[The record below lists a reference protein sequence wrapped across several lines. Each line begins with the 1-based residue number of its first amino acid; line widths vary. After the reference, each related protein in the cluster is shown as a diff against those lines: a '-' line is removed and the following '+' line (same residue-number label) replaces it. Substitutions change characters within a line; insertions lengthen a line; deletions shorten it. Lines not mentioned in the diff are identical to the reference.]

1 MRFNGILLRWSEY
14 YSLKKNNVLKLQET
28 LQADLEYWDP
38 ELLIQN

>member
-1 MRFNGILLRWSEY
+1 MVWVLFF
-14 YSLKKNNVLKLQET
+14 KKNNVLKLQET